1 MMPMFNPNEFKR
13 AIETVIT
20 VMRDGERNHLPDEW
34 KAYPPEY
41 HVSRAAAHLRQW
53 QAGDMQEDHLS
64 HAATRLLLALTLR
77 DVS

>member
-1 MMPMFNPNEFKR
+1 MPMFDADEFKR
-13 AIETVIT
+13 AFETVLE
-20 VMRDGERNHLPDEW
+20 VMRQGERNHLPDEW

-41 HVSRAAAHLRQW
+41 HIERAINHLHEW
-53 QAGDMQEDHLS
+53 QAGDTREDHLS